1 MIDQIRME
9 ELLDKT
15 NSVYKLVILAA
26 RRAIEL
32 NSGAGKLVDANPN
45 EKLSMVA
52 LEEIR
57 QGKVKIKTN
66 VKEKTK
72 K

>member
-66 VKEKTK
+66 AKEKTK